1 MIKKFIFTT
10 FIVGSIASAIFVLYV
25 YSQIRF
31 DLDKIVNY
39 NPKLT
44 TQFFDRN
51 GELVA
56 NIFDN
61 ENRVLASY
69 DEIPSRL
76 IEALLA
82 IEDTQFF
89 EHKGVNEEAIIRAMA
104 KNLQSGKFVE
114 GASTLTQQLVKTML
128 LTREK
133 KLDRKIKEAV
143 LAIRL
148 EQILSKEE
156 ILHRYF
162 NEIYFGH
169 GYYGVKTAS
178 LGYFNKQLY
187 ELNPKEMAML
197 VSLPRAPSFYD
208 PTKNYKF
215 SLARAN
221 VVLKRMYDLGWISQK
236 EYETYVEV
244 DPKVYDQTLTQNKA
258 PYVID
263 EVLRTTSSI
272 LPDIKSG
279 GYKIYL
285 TIDLKT
291 QQIAQNALVFGYNQI
306 KQRDPSESFSKTLN
320 GALVVTENSTGEILA
335 LVGGVDYSKSSF
347 NRATQTKRQPG
358 SSAKPFFYQIALD
371 MGYGTNT
378 NLADISRT
386 YEYTTPDD
394 EEKVWQPTN
403 YENNLKGFITL
414 KEALT
419 HSRNL
424 ATINLVS
431 DIGLDVV
438 YDNLL
443 KYGFKNIPKDL
454 SISLGSFGISPLDL
468 SQLFTMF
475 SNQGTQI
482 EPLLIKSVTNQNGK
496 NLTFSAE
503 TKELTSPEQAFL
515 MTDILK
521 NVVNNGT
528 GRGAKVNGIELA
540 GKTGTTNN
548 NVDNWFCGYSPSIQ
562 AVVWFGNDDN
572 TPMSKGE
579 TGGRSTAPVF
589 RYFFENLLMVYPQ
602 IPRQFNIPENVQST
616 VINGKTEYFTDKSKL
631 ENPNTTTHIQESGGI
646 IF

>member
-1 MIKKFIFTT
+1 MIKKILFST
-10 FIVGSIASAIFVLYV
+10 FVVASIAVTVFILYV
-25 YSQIRF
+25 YSQIHF

-44 TQFFDRN
+44 TQFYDRN

-89 EHKGVNEEAIIRAMA
+89 EHRGVNEEAIIRAMA

-133 KLDRKIKEAV
+133 KIDRKIKEAV

-187 ELNPKEMAML
+187 ELNPKEIAML

-263 EVLRTTSSI
+263 EVLRTTSST

-306 KQRDPSESFSKTLN
+306 KQRDPN
-320 GALVVTENSTGEILA
+320 DA
-335 LVGGVDYSKSSF
+335 
-347 NRATQTKRQPG
+347 
-358 SSAKPFFYQIALD
+358 
-371 MGYGTNT
+371 
-378 NLADISRT
+378 
-386 YEYTTPDD
+386 
-394 EEKVWQPTN
+394 
-403 YENNLKGFITL
+403 
-414 KEALT
+414 
-419 HSRNL
+419 
-424 ATINLVS
+424 
-431 DIGLDVV
+431 
-438 YDNLL
+438 
-443 KYGFKNIPKDL
+443 FK
-454 SISLGSFGISPLDL
+454 
-468 SQLFTMF
+468 
-475 SNQGTQI
+475 
-482 EPLLIKSVTNQNGK
+482 
-496 NLTFSAE
+496 
-503 TKELTSPEQAFL
+503 
-515 MTDILK
+515 
-521 NVVNNGT
+521 
-528 GRGAKVNGIELA
+528 
-540 GKTGTTNN
+540 
-548 NVDNWFCGYSPSIQ
+548 
-562 AVVWFGNDDN
+562 
-572 TPMSKGE
+572 
-579 TGGRSTAPVF
+579 
-589 RYFFENLLMVYPQ
+589 
-602 IPRQFNIPENVQST
+602 
-616 VINGKTEYFTDKSKL
+616 
-631 ENPNTTTHIQESGGI
+631 
-646 IF
+646 

>member
-1 MIKKFIFTT
+1 MIKKILITT
-10 FIVGSIASAIFVLYV
+10 FVASTLAAVVFVLYV
-25 YSQIRF
+25 YSQIHF

-39 NPKLT
+39 NPKQT

-61 ENRVLASY
+61 ENRVLANY
-69 DEIPSRL
+69 DEIPPRL

-89 EHKGVNEEAIIRAMA
+89 EHKGVNEEAILRAMA

-128 LTREK
+128 LSREK
-133 KLDRKIKEAV
+133 KLERKIKEAV

-221 VVLKRMYDLGWISQK
+221 VVLKRMYDLGWLSQK

-263 EVLRTTSSI
+263 EVLRTYTAD

-279 GYKIYL
+279 GYKVNL

-291 QQIAQNALVFGYNQI
+291 QQIAQNAVVFGYNQI
-306 KQRDPSESFSKTLN
+306 KQRDPNDSSSKTLN
-320 GALVVTENSTGEILA
+320 GALVVTESSTGEILA
-335 LVGGVDYSKSSF
+335 LVGGVDYAKSSF

-371 MGYGTNT
+371 TGYGTNT

-403 YENNLKGFITL
+403 YENTLKGFITL

-443 KYGFKNIPKDL
+443 EYGFKNVPKDL
-454 SISLGSFGISPLDL
+454 SISLGSFGISPLEL

-482 EPLLIKSVTNQNGK
+482 EPLLVKSVTSQSGK
-496 NLTFSAE
+496 TITFSPE
-503 TKELTSPEQAFL
+503 KKEFTSPEQAFL

-602 IPRQFNIPENVQST
+602 IPRQFSVPENVQST

-631 ENPNTTTHIQESGGI
+631 ENPNTTVNLQESGGI
-646 IF
+646 VF

>member
-1 MIKKFIFTT
+1 
-10 FIVGSIASAIFVLYV
+10 
-25 YSQIRF
+25 
-31 DLDKIVNY
+31 
-39 NPKLT
+39 
-44 TQFFDRN
+44 
-51 GELVA
+51 
-56 NIFDN
+56 
-61 ENRVLASY
+61 
-69 DEIPSRL
+69 
-76 IEALLA
+76 
-82 IEDTQFF
+82 
-89 EHKGVNEEAIIRAMA
+89 
-104 KNLQSGKFVE
+104 
-114 GASTLTQQLVKTML
+114 
-128 LTREK
+128 
-133 KLDRKIKEAV
+133 
-143 LAIRL
+143 
-148 EQILSKEE
+148 
-156 ILHRYF
+156 
-162 NEIYFGH
+162 
-169 GYYGVKTAS
+169 
-178 LGYFNKQLY
+178 
-187 ELNPKEMAML
+187 
-197 VSLPRAPSFYD
+197 
-208 PTKNYKF
+208 
-215 SLARAN
+215 
-221 VVLKRMYDLGWISQK
+221 
-236 EYETYVEV
+236 
-244 DPKVYDQTLTQNKA
+244 
-258 PYVID
+258 
-263 EVLRTTSSI
+263 
-272 LPDIKSG
+272 
-279 GYKIYL
+279 
-285 TIDLKT
+285 
-291 QQIAQNALVFGYNQI
+291 
-306 KQRDPSESFSKTLN
+306 
-320 GALVVTENSTGEILA
+320 
-335 LVGGVDYSKSSF
+335 
-347 NRATQTKRQPG
+347 
-358 SSAKPFFYQIALD
+358 

-443 KYGFKNIPKDL
+443 KYGFKNVPKDL

-503 TKELTSPEQAFL
+503 KKEFTSPEQAFL

-528 GRGAKVNGIELA
+528 GRGAKVGGIELA

-602 IPRQFNIPENVQST
+602 IPRQFSVPENVQST
-616 VINGKTEYFTDKSKL
+616 TINGKTEYFTDKSKL

>member
-1 MIKKFIFTT
+1 MIKKILITT
-10 FIVGSIASAIFVLYV
+10 FVASTLAAVVFVLYV
-25 YSQIRF
+25 YSQIHF

-39 NPKLT
+39 NPKQT

-61 ENRVLASY
+61 ENRVLANY
-69 DEIPSRL
+69 DEIPPRL

-89 EHKGVNEEAIIRAMA
+89 EHKGVNEEAILRAMA

-128 LTREK
+128 LSREK
-133 KLDRKIKEAV
+133 KLERKIKEAV

-221 VVLKRMYDLGWISQK
+221 VVLKRMYDLGWLSQK

-263 EVLRTTSSI
+263 EVLRTYTAD

-279 GYKIYL
+279 GYKVNL

-291 QQIAQNALVFGYNQI
+291 QQIAQNAVVFGYNQI
-306 KQRDPSESFSKTLN
+306 KQRDPNDSSSKTLN
-320 GALVVTENSTGEILA
+320 GALVVTESSTGEILA
-335 LVGGVDYSKSSF
+335 LVGGVDYAKSSF

-371 MGYGTNT
+371 TGYGTNT

-403 YENNLKGFITL
+403 YENTLKGFITL

-443 KYGFKNIPKDL
+443 EYGFKNVPKDL
-454 SISLGSFGISPLDL
+454 SISLGSFGISPLEL

-482 EPLLIKSVTNQNGK
+482 EPLLVKSVTSQNGK
-496 NLTFSAE
+496 TI
-503 TKELTSPEQAFL
+503 T
-515 MTDILK
+515 
-521 NVVNNGT
+521 
-528 GRGAKVNGIELA
+528 
-540 GKTGTTNN
+540 
-548 NVDNWFCGYSPSIQ
+548 
-562 AVVWFGNDDN
+562 
-572 TPMSKGE
+572 
-579 TGGRSTAPVF
+579 
-589 RYFFENLLMVYPQ
+589 
-602 IPRQFNIPENVQST
+602 
-616 VINGKTEYFTDKSKL
+616 
-631 ENPNTTTHIQESGGI
+631 
-646 IF
+646 

>member
-1 MIKKFIFTT
+1 MIKKILFST
-10 FIVGSIASAIFVLYV
+10 FVVASIAVTVFILYV
-25 YSQIRF
+25 YSQIHF

-44 TQFFDRN
+44 TQFYDRN

-69 DEIPSRL
+69 DEIPPRL

-89 EHKGVNEEAIIRAMA
+89 EHRGVNEEAIIRAMA

-133 KLDRKIKEAV
+133 KIDRKIKEAV

-187 ELNPKEMAML
+187 ELNPKEIAML

-263 EVLRTTSSI
+263 EVLRTTSST

-306 KQRDPSESFSKTLN
+306 KQRDPNDAFSKTLN
-320 GALVVTENSTGEILA
+320 GALVVTESSTGEVLA

-443 KYGFKNIPKDL
+443 KYGFKNVPKDL

-503 TKELTSPEQAFL
+503 KKEFTSPEQAFL

-528 GRGAKVNGIELA
+528 GRGAKVGGIELA

-602 IPRQFNIPENVQST
+602 IPRQFSVPENVQST
-616 VINGKTEYFTDKSKL
+616 TINGKTEYFTDKSKL

>member
-1 MIKKFIFTT
+1 MILRFLLTLVT
-10 FIVGSIASAIFVLYV
+10 VTSIMVAIFILYL
-25 YSQIRF
+25 YSQIKF

-39 NPKLT
+39 QPKLT

-61 ENRVLASY
+61 EHRIYTQY
-69 DEIPSRL
+69 DEIPSRI

-89 EHKGVNEEAIIRAMA
+89 EHSGVNEEAILRAMV
-104 KNLQSGKFVE
+104 KNIQSGKFVE

-133 KLDRKIKEAV
+133 KIDRKIKEA
-143 LAIRL
+143 LLSIRL
-148 EQILSKEE
+148 EQILTKEE

-169 GYYGVKTAS
+169 GYYGIKTAS
-178 LGYFNKQLY
+178 LGYFNKELYQL
-187 ELNPKEMAML
+187 NIKEIAML

-221 VVLKRMYDLGWISQK
+221 VVLKRMLDLGWINDV
-236 EYETYVEV
+236 EYETYVEHS
-244 DPKVYDQTLTQNKA
+244 PTVYDQTLTQNKA

-263 EVLRTTSSI
+263 EVLRTTSES
-272 LPDIKSG
+272 LPDIKYG
-279 GYKIYL
+279 GYKINL

-291 QQIAQNALVFGYNQI
+291 QQIAQNALVYGYNEI
-306 KQRDPSESFSKTLN
+306 KQRDPNEEFSKTLN
-320 GALVVTENSTGEILA
+320 GAVIVLEHNSGEILA
-335 LVGGVDYSKSSF
+335 LIGGIDHGQSSF

-386 YEYTTPDD
+386 YEYTLGD

-403 YENNLKGFITL
+403 YENNLKGFVTL

-438 YDNLL
+438 YDKILS
-443 KYGFKNIPKDL
+443 YGFKNVPRDL
-454 SISLGSFGISPLDL
+454 SISLGSFGISPLEL
-468 SQLFTMF
+468 SHLFTMF
-475 SNQGTQI
+475 SNQGTKI
-482 EPLLIKSVTNQNGK
+482 SPILIKSLVNKHDQTYVFEADK
-496 NLTFSAE
+496 E
-503 TKELTSPEQAFL
+503 ELTSPQQAYL
-515 MTDILK
+515 MTDILQ
-521 NVVNNGT
+521 NVVTSGT
-528 GRGAKVNGIELA
+528 GRGARVSGIELA

-548 NVDNWFCGYSPSIQ
+548 NVDNWFCGYSPTIQ

-589 RYFFENLLMVYPQ
+589 RYLFENIIKVHPQ
-602 IPRQFNIPENVQST
+602 IIRTFTKPDGVGES
-616 VINGKTEYFTDKSKL
+616 VINGKKEYFTDISKL
-631 ENPNTTTHIQESGGI
+631 ESPNAIEIQKPSGI

>member
-1 MIKKFIFTT
+1 MIKKILITT
-10 FIVGSIASAIFVLYV
+10 FVASTLAAVVFVLYV
-25 YSQIRF
+25 YSQIHF

-39 NPKLT
+39 NPKQT

-61 ENRVLASY
+61 ENRVLANY
-69 DEIPSRL
+69 DEIPPRL

-89 EHKGVNEEAIIRAMA
+89 EHKGVNEEAILRAMA

-128 LTREK
+128 LSREK
-133 KLDRKIKEAV
+133 KLERKIKEAV

-221 VVLKRMYDLGWISQK
+221 VVLKRMYDLGWLSQK

-263 EVLRTTSSI
+263 EVLRTYTAD

-279 GYKIYL
+279 GYKVNL

-291 QQIAQNALVFGYNQI
+291 QQIAQNAVVFGYNQI
-306 KQRDPSESFSKTLN
+306 KQRDPNDSSSKTLN
-320 GALVVTENSTGEILA
+320 GALVVTESSTGEILA
-335 LVGGVDYSKSSF
+335 LVGGVDYAKSSF

-371 MGYGTNT
+371 TGYGTNT

-403 YENNLKGFITL
+403 YENTLKGFITL

-443 KYGFKNIPKDL
+443 EYGFKNVPKDL
-454 SISLGSFGISPLDL
+454 SISLGSFGISPLEL

-482 EPLLIKSVTNQNGK
+482 EPLLVKSVTSQNGK
-496 NLTFSAE
+496 TITFSAE
-503 TKELTSPEQAFL
+503 KKEFTSPEQAFL

-602 IPRQFNIPENVQST
+602 IPRQFNVPENVQST

-631 ENPNTTTHIQESGGI
+631 ENPNTTTNLQESGGI
-646 IF
+646 VF

>member
-1 MIKKFIFTT
+1 MIFRFLLTT
-10 FIVGSIASAIFVLYV
+10 TTLVIIGVIVFVLYV

-31 DLDKIVNY
+31 DLDPIIDYK
-39 NPKLT
+39 PKLT
-44 TQFFDRN
+44 TQFFDKN

-61 ENRVLASY
+61 EHRILANY

-89 EHKGVNEEAIIRAMA
+89 EHNGVNEEAILRAMI
-104 KNLQSGKFVE
+104 KNIQSGKFVE

-133 KLDRKIKEAV
+133 KIDRKIKEAI
-143 LAIRL
+143 LAVTL
-148 EQILSKEE
+148 EQVLSKED
-156 ILHRYF
+156 ILYRYF

-169 GYYGVKTAS
+169 GYYGIKTAS
-178 LGYFNKQLY
+178 LGYFNKELYQLN
-187 ELNPKEMAML
+187 LKEMAML

-221 VVLKRMYDLGWISQK
+221 VVLKRMYDLGWISQN
-236 EYETYVEV
+236 EYDKYVEHY
-244 DPKVYDQTLTQNKA
+244 PTVYDQTLTQNKA

-263 EVLRTTSSI
+263 EVLRTFSNSI
-272 LPDIKSG
+272 PDLKGG
-279 GYKIYL
+279 GYKVYL

-306 KQRDPSESFSKTLN
+306 KQRDPNENFSKALN
-320 GALVVTENSTGEILA
+320 GAVVVMESSNGEILA
-335 LVGGVDYSKSSF
+335 LVGGVDYSISSF

-371 MGYGTNT
+371 LGYGTNS
-378 NLADISRT
+378 NLVDISRT
-386 YEYTTPDD
+386 YEYSTGD

-403 YENNLKGFITL
+403 YENTLKGFVTL
-414 KEALT
+414 KESLT

-438 YDNLL
+438 HN
-443 KYGFKNIPKDL
+443 KIINYGFKNVPKDL
-454 SISLGSFGISPLDL
+454 SISLGSFGISPLEL
-468 SQLFTMF
+468 SHLFTMF
-475 SNQGTQI
+475 SNSGTQI
-482 EPLLIKSVTNQNGK
+482 SPILVKSIENKNGDM
-496 NLTFSAE
+496 LTFE
-503 TKELTSPEQAFL
+503 PEKKTQTTPEQAYL

-521 NVVNNGT
+521 NVVLNGT
-528 GRGAKVNGIELA
+528 GRGANVGGLDLA

-548 NVDNWFCGYSPSIQ
+548 NVDNWFCGYSPTIQ

-572 TPMSKGE
+572 TPMSRTE

-589 RYFFENLLMVYPQ
+589 KYLFENIIKVYPQ
-602 IPRQFNIPENVQST
+602 LPRKFKIPDGVQSST
-616 VINGKTEYFTDKSKL
+616 INGKTEYFTNTSKL
-631 ENPNTTTHIQESGGI
+631 EKPNVVQMQEPSGVV
-646 IF
+646 F

>member
-1 MIKKFIFTT
+1 MILRFLLTLVTVVFI
-10 FIVGSIASAIFVLYV
+10 SIAVFVLYI
-25 YSQIRF
+25 YSQIKF

-39 NPKLT
+39 QPKLT

-61 ENRVLASY
+61 EHRIYAQY
-69 DEIPSRL
+69 DEIPSRI

-89 EHKGVNEEAIIRAMA
+89 EHRGINEEAILRAMI
-104 KNLQSGKFVE
+104 KNIQSGKFVE

-133 KLDRKIKEAV
+133 KIDRKIKEAILSV
-143 LAIRL
+143 RL
-148 EQILSKEE
+148 EQILTKEE

-169 GYYGVKTAS
+169 GYYGIKTAS
-178 LGYFNKQLY
+178 LGYFNKELYQL
-187 ELNPKEMAML
+187 NIKEIAML

-221 VVLKRMYDLGWISQK
+221 VVLKRMLDLGWINDA
-236 EYETYVEV
+236 EYATYVEHYPV
-244 DPKVYDQTLTQNKA
+244 VYDQTLTQNKA

-263 EVLRTTSSI
+263 EVLRTTTES
-272 LPDIKSG
+272 LPDLKYG
-279 GYKIYL
+279 GYKVYL

-291 QQIAQNALVFGYNQI
+291 QQIAQNALVYGYNEI
-306 KQRDPSESFSKTLN
+306 KQRDPDEVFSKSLN
-320 GALVVTENSTGEILA
+320 GAVVVLENNTGEILA
-335 LVGGVDYSKSSF
+335 LIGGVDYSQSSF
-347 NRATQTKRQPG
+347 NRATQSKRQPG

-371 MGYGTNT
+371 IGYGTNT

-386 YEYTTPDD
+386 YEYTLGD

-403 YENNLKGFITL
+403 YENNLKGFVTL

-438 YDNLL
+438 YD
-443 KYGFKNIPKDL
+443 KITSYGFKNVPKDL
-454 SISLGSFGISPLDL
+454 SISLGSFGISPLEL
-468 SQLFTMF
+468 SHLFTMF
-475 SNQGTQI
+475 SNNGTKVSPI
-482 EPLLIKSVTNQNGK
+482 LIKSLVNKHDQ
-496 NLTFSAE
+496 TFTFEADKE
-503 TKELTSPEQAFL
+503 ELTSPQQAYL
-515 MTDILK
+515 MTDILQ
-521 NVVNNGT
+521 NVVSSGT
-528 GRGAKVNGIELA
+528 GRGARVNGIELA

-579 TGGRSTAPVF
+579 TGGRSTSPVF
-589 RYFFENLLMVYPQ
+589 RYLFENIIKVHPQ
-602 IPRQFNIPENVQST
+602 TIRTFAKPDGVGESI
-616 VINGKTEYFTDKSKL
+616 INGKKEYFTDISKL
-631 ENPNTTTHIQESGGI
+631 ESPSAIEIQKPSGI

>member
-1 MIKKFIFTT
+1 LNQILNIEKKEHKMIKKFIFTT
-10 FIVGSIASAIFVLYV
+10 FIVTCIAATIFIMYV

-306 KQRDPSESFSKTLN
+306 KQRDPNEAFSKTLN
-320 GALVVTENSTGEILA
+320 GALVVTETSTGEILA

-482 EPLLIKSVTNQNGK
+482 EPLLIKSVTNQNGR

-503 TKELTSPEQAFL
+503 KKEFTSPEQAFL

-528 GRGAKVNGIELA
+528 GRGAKVSGIELA

-589 RYFFENLLMVYPQ
+589 R
-602 IPRQFNIPENVQST
+602 
-616 VINGKTEYFTDKSKL
+616 
-631 ENPNTTTHIQESGGI
+631 
-646 IF
+646 